1 MNIKMAFNNVDPKRK
16 ILVTGSI
23 PTENLPTK
31 SHDVVSKKE
40 RRTLVRVN
48 VEDMPSTSTASA
60 SSYHALYEVSLE
72 IPAEPIS
79 IRDLHMQLVK
89 IDILPWTV
97 KNIDDMNKTLK
108 LELFDGVHEVAKF
121 TVTITTELDFTVFVY
136 HWPIPNDQHYI
147 YSDEKKL
154 LSVECVMGLLNS
166 IENSSLCS
174 GVPKEFDSV
183 AVDPTWDEKL
193 VSYLNSAV
201 VRHSI
206 PRLLSPDHF
215 QSTVT
220 LRNPG
225 CEVIMDNAK
234 PKKELCKPCS
244 ITTNTLKKA
253 ASRKKKISTA
263 PAKSKAPLSACGSEK
278 LIATVKASRI
288 TCKQLEDRVEQLEAQ
303 IKKDGVGISDS
314 LEKDI
319 LKIMGE
325 QNLEATP
332 HMRFFWQQQMKLLQ
346 SKKMGRRYHPQLI
359 RFALSLH
366 GKSPSVYKELR
377 DSRALILPSERILR
391 DYKNYFKPKAGINLD
406 NIETLREKASSLA
419 EVQRYVVIVMD
430 EMKIQSSLVFDK
442 YSGDLIGFVDLGDEA
457 TNYASLG
464 EEDVMATHALAFL
477 VRGMCSDL
485 KHVIA
490 YYFTENVTSYQ
501 LMSIFWKVVGVL
513 ELSLKLPVC
522 ATVNDGASP
531 NRKFFDL
538 HFQLVRNHKC
548 DVIYKVPNLFALPVP
563 RFIYFF
569 ADSCHL
575 IKTARNCLYNS
586 GSGSNS
592 RLMWNNGSYLM
603 FRHIADLFYSDQ
615 ELALHTLPK
624 LSLDHIVLTSYSK
637 MKVCL

>member
-1 MNIKMAFNNVDPKRK
+1 M
-16 ILVTGSI
+16 
-23 PTENLPTK
+23 
-31 SHDVVSKKE
+31 
-40 RRTLVRVN
+40 
-48 VEDMPSTSTASA
+48 
-60 SSYHALYEVSLE
+60 
-72 IPAEPIS
+72 
-79 IRDLHMQLVK
+79 VK
-89 IDILPWTV
+89 
-97 KNIDDMNKTLK
+97 
-108 LELFDGVHEVAKF
+108 A
-121 TVTITTELDFTVFVY
+121 ELDFTVFVY
-136 HWPIPNDQHYI
+136 HWPIRDEKHYI
-147 YSDEKKL
+147 YSQDKKL
-154 LSVECVMGLLNS
+154 VSVEYVKGLLNS
-166 IENSSLCS
+166 IENSNLCN
-174 GVPKEFDSV
+174 GVPIEFDS
-183 AVDPTWDEKL
+183 AAADPTWDEKL
-193 VSYLNSAV
+193 VSYSNSAV
-201 VRHSI
+201 VRHST
-206 PRLLSPDHF
+206 PRLLNEDHF
-215 QSTVT
+215 QSTIT
-220 LRNPG
+220 LRNPD
-225 CEVIMDNAK
+225 CQVIMDSAK
-234 PKKELCKPCS
+234 PTKELCKPCS
-244 ITTNTLKKA
+244 VATNCLKKA
-253 ASRKKKISTA
+253 ATRKKKISTA
-263 PAKSKAPLSACGSEK
+263 PAKPKAPLSACGSEK

-288 TCKQLEDRVEQLEAQ
+288 ACKQLENRVEQLETQ
-303 IKKDGVGISDS
+303 IKKEGVGISDS

-366 GKSPSVYKELR
+366 GKSPSAYKELR
-377 DSRALILPSERILR
+377 DSRALILPSERVLR

-406 NIETLREKASSLA
+406 NIESLREKASTLSG
-419 EVQRYVVIVMD
+419 VQRYVVIVMD
-430 EMKIQSSLVFDK
+430 EMKIQSNLVFDK
-442 YSGDLIGFVDLGDEA
+442 YSGDLIGFVDLGDDA

-477 VRGMCSDL
+477 VRGMCSDF

-538 HFQLVRNHKC
+538 HFQLVRNLKS
-548 DVIYKVPNLFALPVP
+548 DVIYKVPNLFATTVP

-592 RLMWNNGSYLM
+592 RLMWNNGNYLM

-615 ELALHTLPK
+615 EFALHTLPK

>member
-1 MNIKMAFNNVDPKRK
+1 M
-16 ILVTGSI
+16 VTGSI

-48 VEDMPSTSTASA
+48 VEDMPSSSTASA
-60 SSYHALYEVSLE
+60 SSYHALSEVSPE
-72 IPAEPIS
+72 IPAEPIT

-97 KNIDDMNKTLK
+97 NNIDDINKTLK

-154 LSVECVMGLLNS
+154 LSVECVKGLLNS
-166 IENSSLCS
+166 IENSSLS
-174 GVPKEFDSV
+174 NGVPKEFDSV

-201 VRHSI
+201 ARHSI

-303 IKKDGVGISDS
+303 IKKKWSG
-314 LEKDI
+314 
-319 LKIMGE
+319 
-325 QNLEATP
+325 
-332 HMRFFWQQQMKLLQ
+332 
-346 SKKMGRRYHPQLI
+346 
-359 RFALSLH
+359 
-366 GKSPSVYKELR
+366 YK
-377 DSRALILPSERILR
+377 
-391 DYKNYFKPKAGINLD
+391 
-406 NIETLREKASSLA
+406 
-419 EVQRYVVIVMD
+419 
-430 EMKIQSSLVFDK
+430 
-442 YSGDLIGFVDLGDEA
+442 
-457 TNYASLG
+457 
-464 EEDVMATHALAFL
+464 
-477 VRGMCSDL
+477 
-485 KHVIA
+485 
-490 YYFTENVTSYQ
+490 
-501 LMSIFWKVVGVL
+501 
-513 ELSLKLPVC
+513 
-522 ATVNDGASP
+522 
-531 NRKFFDL
+531 
-538 HFQLVRNHKC
+538 
-548 DVIYKVPNLFALPVP
+548 
-563 RFIYFF
+563 
-569 ADSCHL
+569 
-575 IKTARNCLYNS
+575 
-586 GSGSNS
+586 
-592 RLMWNNGSYLM
+592 
-603 FRHIADLFYSDQ
+603 
-615 ELALHTLPK
+615 
-624 LSLDHIVLTSYSK
+624 
-637 MKVCL
+637 